1 MSETTKDLA
10 GELLRGWESDKGEDP
25 DWWRTAG
32 HREKPQ
38 LEKKRRASW
47 DLHRG
52 DVRALGM

>member
-10 GELLRGWESDKGEDP
+10 AELLAAWVSDEGED
-25 DWWRTAG
+25 WLRTAR
-32 HREKPQ
+32 HREKPHR
-38 LEKKRRASW
+38 EKRRRASW